1 LLDSLLQE
9 KSVQIS
15 VILLYK
21 MVVKGSV
28 GIHKVLHGI
37 MKYRMNEQRNMVEQ
51 FKKVRDNPVPTA
63 VFVTCV
69 DSRMLPTRFTQTNV
83 GDMFIIRN
91 AGNMVPHSSLVTAS
105 STATEPAVLELACV
119 MNQVKHVVICGHS
132 DCKAVNLLYDIH
144 TDPSYQSSAPSFSP
158 LRNWVTMHGNR
169 TMEEF
174 IKLEQAQFR
183 KPLLLNKLNK
193 KAKFPAYV
201 DVDEK
206 FSVTDKLS
214 MANTLMQME
223 NVTSYPFMRGHRN
236 GRIHIHAFWFDIY
249 TGEIHCFSRKAQTF
263 MITNEDTLPLL
274 QAELDEMIE
283 RGNSLSSSPQASSRS
298 VEMTDILSEVKRN
311 FSTCALKC
319 SHSSTLN

>member
-1 LLDSLLQE
+1 
-9 KSVQIS
+9 
-15 VILLYK
+15 

-28 GIHKVLHGI
+28 GINKVLHGI

-83 GDMFIIRN
+83 GDMFIVRN
-91 AGNMVPHSSLVTAS
+91 AGNLVPHSSLVS
-105 STATEPAVLELACV
+105 VNSTATEPAVLELACV

-144 TDPSYQSSAPSFSP
+144 TDPTYQSSAPSFSP
-158 LRNWVTMHGNR
+158 LRNWVTVHGKR

-174 IKLEQAQFR
+174 AKLEQAQFR
-183 KPLLLNKLNK
+183 RPLMLNKLNK
-193 KAKFPAYV
+193 NSKFPAYV

-214 MANTLMQME
+214 MVNTLMQME
-223 NVTSYPFMRGHRN
+223 NVTSYPFMRGHKN

-263 MITNEDTLPLL
+263 MITNEETLPML

-283 RGNSLSSSPQASSRS
+283 KGNRKRIKANLAYSPSPPGQPSGQ
-298 VEMTDILSEVKRN
+298 EIKDIFSEVQRK
-311 FSTCALKC
+311 FSTCAHDC
-319 SHSSTLN
+319 THDGHNHSHSETSPNE